1 MWVIDFLMLLA
12 LDIRYFNSPY
22 NKTKWKL
29 LSYSSSSISLLG
41 SYSNWMLMMLSL
53 STWEGLEELRAGSSI
68 GTCWSFMLL
77 LESATVLAWLTCSL
91 SVIYDNWGLLMGSIL
106 MLPFR
111 LLFISILSWYI
122 TNDLVEDIEDALED
136 CCYNLR
142 PLEQDKKSNS
152 YIRVNTRELNKELF
166 TM

>member
-1 MWVIDFLMLLA
+1 MLLA
-12 LDIRYFNSPY
+12 LDVRYFNNPY
-22 NKTKWKL
+22 NKTEWKL
-29 LSYSSSSISLLG
+29 LSHSSSSISLLG

-53 STWEGLEELRAGSSI
+53 STQEGLGILEELRAGSLI
-68 GTCWSFMLL
+68 RTCWSFILL

-91 SVIYDNWGLLMGSIL
+91 SITYDNWGLSIDSIL
-106 MLPFR
+106 ILPSR

-142 PLEQDKKSNS
+142 PLEWDKRSNS
-152 YIRVNTRELNKELF
+152 YIKVNTRELNKELF